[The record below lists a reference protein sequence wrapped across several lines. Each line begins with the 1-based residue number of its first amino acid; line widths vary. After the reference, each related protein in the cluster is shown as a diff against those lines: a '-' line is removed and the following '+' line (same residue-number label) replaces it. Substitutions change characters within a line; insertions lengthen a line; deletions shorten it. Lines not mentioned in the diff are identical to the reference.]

1 MQLKILEKTKE
12 LLQKLLKKH
21 LDSNLLNLE
30 LKNQK
35 EFNTLLLINNSSK
48 DIINNLSELSKN
60 LTKSKKIKAQ
70 KIQLQINNISNS
82 NKVKNKAQ
90 RKRNQKGEFCEEI
103 DNISKNKKINNKKN
117 IENQQLPT
125 YIKNKDTFKTK
136 VSFPDKASTGP
147 ERSNMTPNHIK
158 KTKTFFNNTSYKKRK
173 KFIKKALNCNNSTLE
188 KKKNDKNERCETER
202 KEHITS
208 RKRNEKN
215 KKLISILNH
224 NVSFSTI
231 NNDNTSKSTKKAYK
245 TMTNFYSKK
254 NKGLFNNSVYEFQT
268 KNEKKLIEKKEKDL
282 NYLCDSLLIDVN
294 KDELLVNNSKIMLN
308 DKNELVLRR
317 ITNEDGGGGKNILY
331 YEKLKAS
338 IQYIIDYL
346 TMKDLLLLCQTKKE
360 ILKIVMNLKI
370 KKTKR
375 LCDNI
380 NILLKTKNINI
391 NDSPLSQKLK
401 PFELNLT
408 SMKAITT
415 LNSISKPNFL
425 KSFTEHKSI
434 DSNIINKLIL
444 IFDIYFIA
452 LGKKNVINNFNG
464 NNTKKIEYICDYFK
478 KNKNKSIGKII
489 QNDLTGIKF
498 DDLIINALYEYSHK
512 FINIINPEYYKH
524 INKDIAIFV
533 LLIKNILDY
542 LGISNFDKND
552 IGINNK
558 NSEQKINLINK
569 SRLKINNILLEKYN
583 QILKKFN

>member
-1 MQLKILEKTKE
+1 MQSKKLEKTKE

-60 LTKSKKIKAQ
+60 LIKSKKIKAQ
-70 KIQLQINNISNS
+70 KIQLQINNIGNS
-82 NKVKNKAQ
+82 NKVRNKVQ

-103 DNISKNKKINNKKN
+103 DSISKNKKINNKKN

-188 KKKNDKNERCETER
+188 KQKTDKNERCETER

-208 RKRNEKN
+208 RKRYEKN

-224 NVSFSTI
+224 NISFSTI

-308 DKNELVLRR
+308 DRNELVLRR
-317 ITNEDGGGGKNILY
+317 ITNEDGGGGKNILN

-360 ILKIVMNLKI
+360 VLKIVMNLKI
-370 KKTKR
+370 TKTKK

-401 PFELNLT
+401 PFELSLT